1 MCKVDIPIFV
11 IAKGDNV
18 QTEHCTMEL
27 LPFTYAFLK
36 RNQVVNKCYIISSSE
51 RVLDFAKRLGFV
63 NTHHFNENDGNKYI
77 EFLGPQDCTITHKME
92 WDWCIILQVNQIFY
106 DPDLLLNV
114 ITKINEKYDFIT
126 SYNVIWDNHEYL
138 LDEHFDENQNI
149 TLDFVDIHQIDKL
162 SDYKKL
168 VRKNVLDNAIFCLK
182 NEFAKTCVESTNPR
196 KELWSGKKLLVYND
210 VEYHP
215 VYDNDDITDIH
226 MANFV
231 FTKTNEIKED
241 MNIENSN
248 IISTY
253 HNTLLSKKKLY
264 NRI

>member
-1 MCKVDIPIFV
+1 MIDIPIFV
-11 IAKGDNV
+11 IARGEDV

-36 RNQVVNKCYIISSSE
+36 INQVINKCYIVSSSIK
-51 RVLDFAKRLGFV
+51 VLDFAKQLGFV
-63 NTHHFNENDGNKYI
+63 NTHYFNENDDLRDI

-92 WDWCIILQVNQIFY
+92 WDWCIVLQVNQIFY

-138 LDEHFDENQNI
+138 LDNN
-149 TLDFVDIHQIDKL
+149 LNFVDDNQINEL
-162 SDYKKL
+162 SNYKTM
-168 VRKNVLDNAIFCLK
+168 VRNKVLDNAIFCLK
-182 NEFAKTCVESTNPR
+182 NEFAKKCAESKNPR
-196 KELWSGKKLLVYND
+196 QVLWSGKKLLIYND

-215 VYDNDDITDIH
+215 IYDNLDITNIH
-226 MANFV
+226 IANFI

-253 HNTLLSKKKLY
+253 HKTLLSKKKLY
-264 NRI
+264 TKI